1 MLQSP
6 VKEQIN
12 SGILKGLED
21 VKERRW
27 LILLKNSMGN
37 FQIYFFQI

>member
-12 SGILKGLED
+12 TGILKGLED

-27 LILLKNSMGN
+27 LNTIKFLLNIWIKS
-37 FQIYFFQI
+37 